1 METKKTGGTGGDW
14 EVETNPIKMGIN
26 AIRNVIKWGAN
37 NPLIVL
43 TIVGAGILTYLKLK
57 KKK

>member
-1 METKKTGGTGGDW
+1 MDTKKTGGTGGDW

-26 AIRNVIKWGAN
+26 AIRNLIKWGAN

-43 TIVGAGILTYLKLK
+43 TVVGAIIATIVKLK